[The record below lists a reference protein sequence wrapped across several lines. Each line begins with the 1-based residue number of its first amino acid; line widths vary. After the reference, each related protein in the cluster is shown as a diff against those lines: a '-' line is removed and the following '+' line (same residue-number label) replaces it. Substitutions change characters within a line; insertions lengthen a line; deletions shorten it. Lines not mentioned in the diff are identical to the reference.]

1 MLGSEYVI
9 DHCVLAFNIQC
20 RRESLEY
27 YVTDALKVISESVA
41 ERIGGR
47 YMEERFADLMNG
59 TIQKD
64 DRTADEIA
72 ADIIERAGLKVG

>member
-1 MLGSEYVI
+1 
-9 DHCVLAFNIQC
+9 
-20 RRESLEY
+20 
-27 YVTDALKVISESVA
+27 
-41 ERIGGR
+41 
-47 YMEERFADLMNG
+47 MEERFADLMNG